1 MRDNDEPGERGPMN
15 RHQSAHDARRRDA
28 TRRASQKGTRADAL
42 TRLGVGHGGE
52 LETEFELEFGVASCR
67 VASWPVAP

>member
-1 MRDNDEPGERGPMN
+1 MN
-15 RHQSAHDARRRDA
+15 RHQSARTTHDVGDA